1 MGPTERT
8 AAVRRPGRRVVLLV
22 AGLLLA
28 AFTCI
33 DVLNLTQTYVWLDLT
48 QSPHMGSV
56 QHAKP
61 KTAEV
66 SSTRAMQPAHAMLP
80 PQLPLV
86 SLLLVL
92 LWYVVLP
99 RAPTLGVRYVWRPRV
114 RGPPFSGF
122 VGARL

>member
-1 MGPTERT
+1 
-8 AAVRRPGRRVVLLV
+8 VVLFV

-61 KTAEV
+61 KTAEIN
-66 SSTRAMQPAHAMLP
+66 STRAMQPAHAIMPPLP
-80 PQLPLV
+80 FV

-92 LWYVVLP
+92 LWFVVLP
-99 RAPTLGVRYVWRPRV
+99 RAPAVGARYVWRPRV